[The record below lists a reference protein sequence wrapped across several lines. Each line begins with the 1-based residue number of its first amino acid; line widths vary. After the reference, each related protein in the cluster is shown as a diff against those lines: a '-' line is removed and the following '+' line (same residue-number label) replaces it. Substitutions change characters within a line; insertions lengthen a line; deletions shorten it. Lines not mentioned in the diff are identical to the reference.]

1 MFYACEAKISLYNN
15 YKYLIL
21 DSQQSDRSQLKS
33 NTCQKECS
41 ALRSILYLCLTL
53 KNIVRI
59 SLFGILLASLFTT
72 SCNLF
77 GTARGNE
84 SLASDTTI
92 SLEAREWSKKIDQ
105 NPKIVDYYTQ
115 RAQVFVDEERYD
127 LAQLD
132 YEMAASLEPDV
143 PKHQY
148 LWADAL
154 FADDKTSLALEHYTE
169 AENINPNDVTAVFKH
184 AQFLYFVRQFDKG
197 KIKFGKLLQL
207 NPQHAKGNFLT
218 AMLNKEQ
225 GDTAT
230 AIAYFKATIKLLGSD
245 YNSSMQLAEIY
256 NAQGQDDLALDYYNN
271 AVNIDDASDEAHYAR
286 GLFYQKRG
294 KNEEAMKDYQRT
306 IDLNASHYLAYYN
319 AGNILA
325 QNGNYP
331 SAIDHFEICIRLKE
345 DFAKGYNRIAQCFEL
360 LKKNELAI
368 QNYKNCLQ
376 IDPNFALAKEGLS
389 RLGEL

>member
-1 MFYACEAKISLYNN
+1 LFAP
-15 YKYLIL
+15 
-21 DSQQSDRSQLKS
+21 DR
-33 NTCQKECS
+33 
-41 ALRSILYLCLTL
+41 A
-53 KNIVRI
+53 
-59 SLFGILLASLFTT
+59 
-72 SCNLF
+72 
-77 GTARGNE
+77 
-84 SLASDTTI
+84 SLASDTTV

-105 NPKIVDYYTQ
+105 NPENVDYLTQ
-115 RAQVFVDEERYD
+115 RAGVLSAEKRFD

-132 YEMAASLEPDV
+132 YESAASLEPDV
-143 PKHQY
+143 PSHQY
-148 LWADAL
+148 MWGDAL
-154 FADDKTSLALEHYTE
+154 FADDKTSLALEHYKK
-169 AENINPNDVTAVFKH
+169 AEDINPNDETAVFKH
-184 AQFLYFVRQFDKG
+184 GQFLYFVRQFDKG

-230 AIAYFKATIKLLGSD
+230 AITYFKSTIKLLGSD

-256 NAQGQDDLALDYYNN
+256 NAQGKDELAAGYYTN
-271 AVNIDDASDEAHYAR
+271 AINVDDASDEAYYAR

-294 KNEEAMKDYQRT
+294 RTEEAMKDYQST
-306 IDLNASHYLAYYN
+306 IDLNSGHFLAYYN

-325 QNGNYP
+325 ADGNYTK
-331 SAIDHFEICIRLKE
+331 AIDHFEICLRLDE

-360 LKKNELAI
+360 LKKNELAV

-376 IDPNFALAKEGLS
+376 IDPNFALAKDGLA